1 LRSYGLGSSV
11 VTGSGRAARV
21 RRSRI
26 ATTHDLAES
35 PGGLSRYA
43 KLTNMKH
50 ILRILVAGAALG
62 FGLAGEAFAQAFE
75 SAGTRAQGMAG
86 AFVAVADDASAVYWN
101 PGALASGTYFSLL
114 LDRTGA
120 EATPADENV
129 GASRSAS
136 LLAISAPA
144 VGLTYY
150 RLRQTTATPVSGFS
164 NGESGAGIRLDSLI
178 THHAGATV
186 VQSVAQGVA
195 IGSTLKLVRG
205 VAAIEGFPGAVAED
219 LLDERDLIGEA
230 TNRFDMDAGILATG
244 GVLRVGL
251 TVRNLFE
258 PEFES
263 HGGGELRLERQARA
277 GVSLMLTDRW
287 IAAADFDLTKTAG
300 AFGETRNVAIGAEGR
315 IARRAFARAGVR
327 FNTAGDS
334 DREPAA
340 SFGGSYAVM
349 GSLLVDAQV
358 TTGSDRALR
367 GWGVAGRV
375 VF

>member
-1 LRSYGLGSSV
+1 
-11 VTGSGRAARV
+11 
-21 RRSRI
+21 
-26 ATTHDLAES
+26 
-35 PGGLSRYA
+35 
-43 KLTNMKH
+43 MKH
-50 ILRILVAGAALG
+50 ILRILVASASLG
-62 FGLAGEAFAQAFE
+62 SVLTGEARAQAFE

-86 AFVAVADDASAVYWN
+86 AFVAVVDDASAVYWN
-101 PGALASGTYFSLL
+101 PGALASGAYFSLL

-120 EATPADENV
+120 EATPGDENA

-150 RLRQTTATPVSGFS
+150 RLRQTNATPVSGF
-164 NGESGAGIRLDSLI
+164 GSGDSEPGIRLDSLI
-178 THHAGATV
+178 THHAGATL
-186 VQSVAQGVA
+186 VQTIAQGIA
-195 IGSTLKLVRG
+195 IGSTVKLVRG
-205 VAAIEGFPGAVAED
+205 VAAIEGFPGAVAGD

-230 TNRFDMDAGILATG
+230 TNRFDMDAGILASG
-244 GVLRVGL
+244 GVFRVGL

-263 HGGGELRLERQARA
+263 PGGGELRLERQARA

-287 IAAADFDLTKTAG
+287 IAAADFDLTNTAG
-300 AFGETRNVAIGAEGR
+300 ALGETRNVAIGAEGR

-327 FNTAGDS
+327 FNTTGDRG
-334 DREPAA
+334 REPAA
-340 SFGGSYAVM
+340 SVGGSFAVM

-358 TTGSDRALR
+358 TAGSERALR